1 MVLDEVSR
9 MLLFNL
15 IYVSIIFEN
24 EPYSIDKSLISFFDY
39 SFNLS
44 LKACSFQYK
53 IFVAFIISIQLLYIT

>member
-24 EPYSIDKSLISFFDY
+24 EPYSIDKSLISFLDY

-44 LKACSFQYK
+44 LKACSFQY
-53 IFVAFIISIQLLYIT
+53 